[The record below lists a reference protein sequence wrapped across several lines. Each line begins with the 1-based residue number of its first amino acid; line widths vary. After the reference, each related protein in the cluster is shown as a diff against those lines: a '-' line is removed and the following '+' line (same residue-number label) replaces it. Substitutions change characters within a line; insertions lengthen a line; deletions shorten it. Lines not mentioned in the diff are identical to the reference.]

1 MKIEN
6 QTAVIGLL
14 IGFSLG
20 LLSSWSVNINKENN
34 AIKQIEFYEE
44 RIDSLTNVMNYKDTT
59 YSSIDTI
66 VMNYDWGKEEV
77 YIYEY
82 N

>member
-6 QTAVIGLL
+6 QTAVVGLL

-20 LLSSWSVNINKENN
+20 LLSSWGVNINKENN
-34 AIKQIEFYEE
+34 TIKQIEFYEE